1 MEYLEFSHES
11 GLKIYFS
18 VYFRKQGH
26 IQTYYKIYKVF
37 FITKSN
43 FLVN

>member
-18 VYFRKQGH
+18 VYFCKQGYM
-26 IQTYYKIYKVF
+26 QTYYKIYKVF
-37 FITKSN
+37 VITKSN
-43 FLVN
+43 ILEN